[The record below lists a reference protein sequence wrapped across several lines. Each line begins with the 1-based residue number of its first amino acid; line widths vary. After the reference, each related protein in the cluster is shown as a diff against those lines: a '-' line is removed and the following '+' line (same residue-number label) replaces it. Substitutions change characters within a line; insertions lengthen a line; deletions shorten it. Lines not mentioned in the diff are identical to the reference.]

1 MTTGST
7 VLGTVQGMALGLG
20 GGTGLDIGEIVNV
33 VGDPDSVVVGVP
45 VSGVAWD
52 GTNGQ
57 HYMFPDLFY
66 LNLRLKY
73 PPTCSL
79 YYLVI

>member
-7 VLGTVQGMALGLG
+7 VLGCVQGMALGLG
-20 GGTGLDIGEIVNV
+20 GGAGNAGNDIGDIVNV
-33 VGDPDSVVVGVP
+33 LGDPDGIVTGVP

-57 HYMFPDLFY
+57 HYMFLGTGSTWCK
-66 LNLRLKY
+66 LG
-73 PPTCSL
+73 S
-79 YYLVI
+79 IA